1 MTEQLELDS
10 YRPPQTDADEVSRLI
25 ALLSASGT
33 WLTARE
39 ITEQLGWSDRK
50 TRDLASHSDGLIIS
64 GNSGYKHTRHATPE
78 ELGEFYGRLVNQ
90 AKHMIQRAVKAK
102 RVHHSII
109 GCLCV
114 LCALCGLCGLCVNS
128 PL

>member
-1 MTEQLELDS
+1 MNEQLELDS
-10 YRPPQTDADEVSRLI
+10 YRPPETDPDDVSRLV

-50 TRDLASHSDGLIIS
+50 TRDLASHSSGQIIS

-78 ELGEFYGRLVNQ
+78 ELGEFYGRMVSQ
-90 AKHMIQRAVKAK
+90 GKQMIQRAIRAK
-102 RVHHSII
+102 RVHH
-109 GCLCV
+109 
-114 LCALCGLCGLCVNS
+114 ALVG
-128 PL
+128 